1 MESANA
7 ERGGNE
13 SGRVV
18 GLSTFPWTL
27 RRTLDWM
34 AGLCGLLIL
43 RVLLDAMTRHIRV
56 ATRSLLLMRRVSM
69 IFGLEM
75 LGLVLGTF
83 AIPGHHFSNVE
94 SDLDRN
100 IASIV

>member
-27 RRTLDWM
+27 WRALDWM
-34 AGLCGLLIL
+34 AGLCGLIL

-83 AIPGHHFSNVE
+83 ASPGHDFSNVE

-100 IASIV
+100 IASIA